1 MRDPGG
7 PNPYLERLRS
17 VGFAASAMPSRA
29 AGAAA
34 KVVNDREGRWNA
46 DMPAYKRLR
55 RAGDQPP
62 SIDGAAERERRIDAS
77 A

>member
-7 PNPYLERLRS
+7 PNPYLDKLRS

-29 AGAAA
+29 SGAAA
-34 KVVNDREGRWNA
+34 KTVNDREDRWNA

-55 RAGDQPP
+55 KAGDQPP
-62 SIDGAAERERRIDAS
+62 RIDGAAARERAIDQS